1 MSTHPLRIVHVIAR
15 MNVGGPAILIS
26 ELINGLQD
34 KNFQSFLITGYCQEN
49 EIDFL
54 QANKMQVSEI
64 RIKGFGR
71 SVSLLSD
78 ILAFFRLMKALRE
91 IKPDIV
97 HTHTAKAGVIGRL
110 TALIAVPRA
119 KRIHTFHGHL
129 LHGYFSNFKTQILIL
144 IEKLLAKITDQ
155 ILTIGNQVRIDLLN
169 AGIGVES
176 KMRFVFPGIRV
187 KSTISRKEIRSSLGI
202 SDEKLIL
209 IFVGRL
215 TQIKRPDRLI
225 KAFRLASNSVSNM
238 TLLIVGDGDLR
249 EISEKLA
256 TGLDVR
262 FLGWRTDVYDLM
274 NASDIAILTSDNE
287 GMPITLIEAAHLGL
301 PAISTDVGS
310 VSDVVIHSKTG
321 FLTSLDELEIAERI
335 KVLAGSSLIRKEFGT
350 AAKSIATSKFSVE
363 NMVAEH
369 KKIYFSLIDK

>member
-1 MSTHPLRIVHVIAR
+1 MCS
-15 MNVGGPAILIS
+15 
-26 ELINGLQD
+26 
-34 KNFQSFLITGYCQEN
+34 
-49 EIDFL
+49 
-54 QANKMQVSEI
+54 
-64 RIKGFGR
+64 
-71 SVSLLSD
+71 SD
-78 ILAFFRLMKALRE
+78 L
-91 IKPDIV
+91 
-97 HTHTAKAGVIGRL
+97 
-110 TALIAVPRA
+110 
-119 KRIHTFHGHL
+119 
-129 LHGYFSNFKTQILIL
+129 KTQILII
-144 IEKLLAKITDQ
+144 IEKSLAKITDQ

-287 GMPITLIEAAHLGL
+287 GMPIKIGRAH
-301 PAISTDVGS
+301 V
-310 VSDVVIHSKTG
+310 
-321 FLTSLDELEIAERI
+321 
-335 KVLAGSSLIRKEFGT
+335 
-350 AAKSIATSKFSVE
+350 
-363 NMVAEH
+363 
-369 KKIYFSLIDK
+369 